1 MIQYLP
7 LKIILSH
14 ESFMNKFFD
23 ERLTTEDPWY
33 IKSTWS
39 YNKETKEGFKY
50 KFLWFK
56 ANFTFC

>member
-23 ERLTTEDPWY
+23 ERLTTEDP
-33 IKSTWS
+33 
-39 YNKETKEGFKY
+39 
-50 KFLWFK
+50 
-56 ANFTFC
+56 